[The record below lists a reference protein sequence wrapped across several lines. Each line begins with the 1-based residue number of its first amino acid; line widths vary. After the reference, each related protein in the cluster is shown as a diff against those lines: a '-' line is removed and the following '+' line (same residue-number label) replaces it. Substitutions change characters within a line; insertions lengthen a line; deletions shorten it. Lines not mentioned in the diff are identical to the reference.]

1 MRAVSA
7 MRFLMHS
14 SARRAFSLV
23 EMLLAVFILGIG
35 VISIAAL
42 FPVGIVMQRQATDD
56 VLGPVVAKNAFATLR
71 SKLSQSDFGGFND
84 FGLAPQFLAP
94 GVVAGT
100 IVPIGGTAIPHLNG
114 DWCWMRPSFLF
125 GAQAGTIDVFSAA
138 ATRMNQ
144 GPTAGSGSPAVGV
157 PATEIIEGLQFG
169 ASPDRFLFGIPYNI
183 QKYPLFTLAGAPPT
197 DPLLQQLIEPAITF
211 TQAERSFPQGNPN
224 YGATSQ
230 YPLAATYYW
239 DCMFRRNGGKVQV
252 AVFVY
257 RVAAPGGE
265 NRPYKVS
272 AYDVTTGAAG
282 LPAGSFN
289 GNPQVPP
296 FPALYLAPN
305 FGTGTSQVS
314 WPNRNTAVLSPAL
327 IAQGYISPP
336 IPEDIPNTGMKA
348 PNTFGEPGQV
358 WDDWQ
363 APGSW
368 WVDNHATVHKV
379 LNGRVL
385 DTDGIVPAIASS
397 SVEGPVRL
405 ARPIPIVPRS
415 PVNGVSPTLALPVA
429 PVQANAA
436 NGFISGIWFIPR
448 RDRLGN
454 VITPVFASV
463 EEL

>member
-42 FPVGIVMQRQATDD
+42 FPAGIVMQRQATDD

-94 GVVAGT
+94 GVAGT
-100 IVPIGGTAIPHLNG
+100 IAPIGGTAIPHLNG

-138 ATRMNQ
+138 MTRMNQ
-144 GPTAGSGSPAVGV
+144 GPTAASGSPAVGV

-183 QKYPLFTLAGAPPT
+183 QKYPLFTLAGTPPT
-197 DPLLQQLIEPAITF
+197 DPLLQQLMEPAITF

-230 YPLAATYYW
+230 YPLPATYYW
-239 DCMFRRNGGKVQV
+239 DCMFRRNAGKIQV

-257 RVAAPGGE
+257 RVTAPGGE
-265 NRPYKVS
+265 NRPYTVS
-272 AYDVTTGAAG
+272 SYNTNVGAGG
-282 LPAGSFN
+282 LPAGSFD

-296 FPALYLAPN
+296 FPALYLAPT
-305 FGTGTSQVS
+305 FGTGPSNGS
-314 WPNRNTAVLSPAL
+314 WPNRTAAL
-327 IAQGYISPP
+327 GGVGNSTAAGFVAPP
-336 IPEDIPNTGMKA
+336 LAEEIPGTGMGTA
-348 PNTFGEPGQV
+348 NSFGSAEQI

-368 WVDNHATVHKV
+368 WVDNHASVHKV
-379 LNGRVL
+379 LFGRL
-385 DTDGIVPAIASS
+385 NFTQ
-397 SVEGPVRL
+397 GPVRL